1 MLISAPDTLSHFFL
15 VGPRVPPGGAFPQVE
30 QVGTLVIRQRV
41 DAAGT
46 QIEAG
51 DVLASDAPFAGGAV
65 GGPARFEAEIATWKP
80 EPDVVIVGAAPAP
93 AAPSPLNSYGT
104 VTLTRAGS
112 SGPGTAYARAF
123 DWLARGEGPRLALA
137 GQAAPPPADGST
149 LAEFN
154 ARAFAFP
161 RGYSNAFQNG
171 RPLPGAA
178 LLGPGDRLD
187 FAPNAGPARGL
198 TVPAAPLLAAKD
210 AGGAALARP
219 RALVPRVDT
228 VVLDLVAA
236 AFTLIWRTTFV
247 WSDRFGTATLEV
259 SSNG

>member
-41 DAAGT
+41 DAAGA

-51 DVLASDAPFAGGAV
+51 DVLAADEPFAGGPA
-65 GGPARFEAEIATWKP
+65 GGPARLEAEIAPWKP

-112 SGPGTAYARAF
+112 AGPGTVYARAY

-149 LAEFN
+149 LDGFDAE
-154 ARAFAFP
+154 AFALP

-187 FAPNAGPARGL
+187 FTPNAGPARVL

-210 AGGAALARP
+210 AEGAALGSP
-219 RALVPRVDT
+219 PALVPRVDT

-236 AFTLIWRTTFV
+236 VFTLIWRTTFV

-259 SSNG
+259 TSNG

>member
-30 QVGTLVIRQRV
+30 QVGTLVIRQRL

-46 QIEAG
+46 QMDAG
-51 DVLASDAPFAGGAV
+51 DVLVADEPFAGGPV
-65 GGPARFEAEIATWKP
+65 RFEAEIATWKP

-112 SGPGTAYARAF
+112 AGPGTAYARAF
-123 DWLARGEGPRLALA
+123 DWLPRGKGPRLALA
-137 GQAAPPPADGST
+137 GQAAPPLADGST
-149 LAEFN
+149 LNGFDAD
-154 ARAFAFP
+154 AFALP

-187 FAPNAGPARGL
+187 FAPNAGTAQVL

-210 AGGAALARP
+210 AEGAALASP
-219 RALVPRVDT
+219 PALVPRVDT

-247 WSDRFGTATLEV
+247 WNDRFATATLEV